1 MCRVLNCVCVCITAA
16 VQKQVIAEPAA
27 KVHGTN
33 RKLNLRGKVC
43 GQCEVQ
49 LAGLVS
55 FHPFCYVNR
64 TILNSKLS
72 IPFIHHASCL
82 RYTLPL

>member
-1 MCRVLNCVCVCITAA
+1 MDSV
-16 VQKQVIAEPAA
+16 KF
-27 KVHGTN
+27 K
-33 RKLNLRGKVC
+33 
-43 GQCEVQ
+43 

-72 IPFIHHASCL
+72 IPVIHHASCL
-82 RYTLPL
+82 RYTLPLNSLRLVSFFSVFETLYCSSRLHLFDQKYSKSSNIVKIIAI